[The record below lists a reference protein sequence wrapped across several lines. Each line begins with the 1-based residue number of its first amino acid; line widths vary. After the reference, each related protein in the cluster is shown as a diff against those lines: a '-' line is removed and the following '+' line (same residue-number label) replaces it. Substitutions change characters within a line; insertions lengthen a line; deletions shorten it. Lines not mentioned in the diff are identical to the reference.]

1 MLKFTLVSNNIHL
14 LVYDV
19 LLVLHWCYQS
29 LERGW
34 RVLESNPCCH
44 PGKKLNAARLSEL
57 RACCWTTENSDF
69 YHNHSK
75 YERKT
80 SKKFTKKFVSE
91 GRANMLYREPLKK
104 WMNSKL
110 PVSLR
115 SWTDGQN
122 QRVPNP
128 SNWCCVA
135 LPKYWSCHCR

>member
-1 MLKFTLVSNNIHL
+1 MMYYLSYIGATSHSREGEEFSKVFPVIIQVKNWMQLDCLSWGLAVGLQKTLFFTIIIQNMKEKQARSLPRSLSLKEGPI
-14 LVYDV
+14 
-19 LLVLHWCYQS
+19 CY
-29 LERGW
+29 
-34 RVLESNPCCH
+34 N
-44 PGKKLNAARLSEL
+44 
-57 RACCWTTENSDF
+57 T
-69 YHNHSK
+69 
-75 YERKT
+75 
-80 SKKFTKKFVSE
+80 
-91 GRANMLYREPLKK
+91 EPLKK